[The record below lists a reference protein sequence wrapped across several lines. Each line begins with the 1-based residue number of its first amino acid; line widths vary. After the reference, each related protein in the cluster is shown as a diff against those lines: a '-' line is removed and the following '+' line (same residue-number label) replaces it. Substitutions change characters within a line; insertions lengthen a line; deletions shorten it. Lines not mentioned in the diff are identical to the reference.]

1 MLCKD
6 NSLTKLLQAAT
17 RLSLYSQPV
26 GYEFFSIPGA
36 DRPKQTMRTRFDG
49 RLWTM
54 NEDWYSKPKH
64 HMQLT

>member
-54 NEDWYSKPKH
+54 NED
-64 HMQLT
+64 